1 MFNKTCQILIV
12 SHEQWH
18 FNFSSFIAA
27 NAYDEWKL
35 LQFYRS
41 FHSLK
46 WNGKCCGGCWGVGG
60 LLLFQAAKWGSG
72 LLYFDV
78 ALRFCHFKY
87 FFNHKLTHAH
97 THTHVHR
104 ERGRVVRI
112 QSLIHKLIHMAIPI
126 FQANL
131 LQLAASGLPTK

>member
-1 MFNKTCQILIV
+1 MSNFNCFAWAVAFQFFIL
-12 SHEQWH
+12 
-18 FNFSSFIAA
+18 
-27 NAYDEWKL
+27 
-35 LQFYRS
+35 YRS
-41 FHSLK
+41 KCVRRVETVAILSLISLTQME
-46 WNGKCCGGCWGVGG
+46 WEMLWGVVGGWGG